1 MSEIDSSEFSELD
14 ETDVSADID
23 GIPLDVEYMQSAND
37 VAGSR
42 VEGPTVNW
50 GDDQQKLSLFERID
64 ELTWSDCATC
74 RVWRAAILIG
84 FTAALIIDIGLRLW
98 T

>member
-1 MSEIDSSEFSELD
+1 MAKIDDVHIEITAKYEIPDSLQDS
-14 ETDVSADID
+14 
-23 GIPLDVEYMQSAND
+23 
-37 VAGSR
+37 
-42 VEGPTVNW
+42 
-50 GDDQQKLSLFERID
+50 DQQTLFERID

-84 FTAALIIDIGLRLW
+84 FTIALTIDIGLRLW